1 MLAQNRSV
9 WGPGMHLQDL
19 NLVPSLQILQDLCTA
34 SFRFWSIYNSDIY
47 GLSSGA
53 GMAVYAIVPF
63 HFLSIACPYRI
74 QFNSEFQQE

>member
-1 MLAQNRSV
+1 
-9 WGPGMHLQDL
+9 MHLQDL
-19 NLVPSLQILQDLCTA
+19 TLVPSLQILQDLCTA
-34 SFRFWSIYNSDIY
+34 SFRFWWVYNSDFY

-74 QFNSEFQQE
+74 QFRITAGVS